1 MNKHL
6 HGMLEDLPSAEV
18 GEKSLTRAQKKNARK
33 KQKKKEKKSSERAFE
48 IEEITTG
55 FEEVSLEEKQA
66 EREDS
71 DTSSGKKTGKIEKD
85 VSKYMKYMYILIEY
99 V

>member
-1 MNKHL
+1 MNKRL
-6 HGMLEDLPSAEV
+6 LGMLEDLPSTEV
-18 GEKSLTRAQKKNARK
+18 EDKPLTRAQKKNARK

-55 FEEVSLEEKQA
+55 FEEVSLKEKQP
-66 EREDS
+66 EREEN

-85 VSKYMKYMYILIEY
+85 VS
-99 V
+99 